1 MLANGLCRLFDT
13 RLGEGDCMDGFV
25 WTRSTYEHWP
35 RVVVCAFTFEDFE
48 PLLAID
54 RVALDD
60 CY

>member
-1 MLANGLCRLFDT
+1 
-13 RLGEGDCMDGFV
+13 MDGFV

-35 RVVVCAFTFEDFE
+35 RVVVCAVTFEDFE